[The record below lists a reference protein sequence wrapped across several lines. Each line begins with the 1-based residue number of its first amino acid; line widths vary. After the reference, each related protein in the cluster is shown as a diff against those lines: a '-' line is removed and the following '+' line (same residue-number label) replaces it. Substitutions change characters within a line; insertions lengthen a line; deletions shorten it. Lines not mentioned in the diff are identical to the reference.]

1 MSPDFLCLRVFLFFR
16 SYFFKSALFSSFT
29 SVSPLLPLVYIVL
42 PPSTPPSTIVLIKTF
57 TVATSRNCDSA
68 SNGLV
73 VVKIYD
79 FLRFL
84 MTLILFIAF
93 DTFTR
98 FSYEL
103 YPAASP
109 SVEMLSQVTTLGQ
122 FNDLHPF
129 HKND

>member
-1 MSPDFLCLRVFLFFR
+1 MFTFLVIFLFPLVFLAFPFFYDR
-16 SYFFKSALFSSFT
+16 LS
-29 SVSPLLPLVYIVL
+29 
-42 PPSTPPSTIVLIKTF
+42 KTF

-73 VVKIYD
+73 EVKIYN